1 MTRTPDEG
9 PAATAAPVAGLVLRS
24 TPGRLAVAA
33 TVAASGM
40 ASLDA
45 TIVYVALPHIG
56 SDLHA
61 DVSALQWVLTGY
73 LLSLSSLILLAG
85 ALGDR
90 FGRRRV
96 FVIGVLWFAAGSA
109 LCGLAPSVGVLVAAR
124 VVQGV
129 GGALLTP
136 GSIAILQA
144 AFRES
149 DRAAA
154 IGAWSGL
161 GGIAGALGPFVG
173 GAVVDGPGWRWAF
186 LLNLPL
192 AAAVLVMTGAVV
204 PETRTTDSARLD
216 LVGAA
221 IGVVAL
227 ACATWAL
234 TEAGP
239 HGWFS
244 PSVVVTAVVAVAGGA
259 LFVRH
264 MRRSPHPLVPPALFR
279 NRTFTVVNLETTLL
293 YAALGVTFFLV
304 VFELQVAGHWSALRA
319 GSALLPATVLMLIG
333 SSRSGALAARIGPR
347 TQLTAGPLVTAAG
360 LALLIRIG
368 PDAGWL
374 ADVFPA
380 AVVFGLGLTLFVA
393 PLTATVMASADPNHV
408 SLASG
413 VNNAIA
419 RTAGL
424 AAVAVVPVVS
434 GLTTAHGPGA
444 VTSAFRVSIII
455 AAALALGAGL
465 LAMVGLRSRQT
476 CATAQRRTH
485 CAVDGAPLQPDPAQ
499 VPEPAQA
506 R

>member
-1 MTRTPDEG
+1 MLTFG
-9 PAATAAPVAGLVLRS
+9 GFLLLG
-24 TPGRLAVAA
+24 GRLGDHYGHRRLFIGGNALF
-33 TVAASGM
+33 TVA
-40 ASLDA
+40 SLA
-45 TIVYVALPHIG
+45 
-56 SDLHA
+56 
-61 DVSALQWVLTGY
+61 
-73 LLSLSSLILLAG
+73 
-85 ALGDR
+85 
-90 FGRRRV
+90 
-96 FVIGVLWFAAGSA
+96 
-109 LCGLAPSVGVLVAAR
+109 CGLAPNVAALIAAR
-124 VVQGV
+124 AIQGI

-144 AFRES
+144 AFREN

-192 AAAVLVMTGAVV
+192 AAAVLAMTAAVV
-204 PETRTTDSARLD
+204 PETRTTNPARLD

-239 HGWFS
+239 LGWRA
-244 PSVVVTAVVAVAGGA
+244 PSVVVTAVVAVAAAA

-264 MRRSPHPLVPPALFR
+264 MRRSAHPLVPPALFR

-304 VFELQVAGHWSALRA
+304 VFELQVAAHWSALRA

-347 TQLTAGPLVTAAG
+347 MQLTVGPLVTAVG
-360 LALLIRIG
+360 LLLLIRIG
-368 PDAGWL
+368 PDAGWFV
-374 ADVFPA
+374 DVFPA

-393 PLTATVMASADPNHV
+393 PLTATVMASADPDHV

-434 GLTTAHGPGA
+434 GLTTAHGPAA
-444 VTSAFRVSIII
+444 VTSAFRISISI

-465 LAMVGLRSRQT
+465 LALAGLRSRQT
-476 CATAQRRTH
+476 CATAPRRTH